1 MIKSLHYSYCLSIL
15 SKINTKHYKFF
26 TRNIIEIEEKTNNKL
41 VTFVLLTCWPYTI
54 QGTYWLSKK
63 KKKIQG
69 THRMSPLHHMAWLN
83 KTVYIFVFTSI
94 LEKKFCTSIHTLKF
108 CHILFYHSKKLL
120 FSVISY
126 NFTIL
131 SAFQHL
137 FYITTL

>member
-54 QGTYWLSKK
+54 QGTYWFSKK
-63 KKKIQG
+63 KKKKNQG
-69 THRMSPLHHMAWLN
+69 TYRMSPLHHMAWLN

-94 LEKKFCTSIHTLKF
+94 IEKNFALAFTSQNFVVLYFIIPKSYFFNYTIQFYNTLN
-108 CHILFYHSKKLL
+108 I
-120 FSVISY
+120 
-126 NFTIL
+126 
-131 SAFQHL
+131 
-137 FYITTL
+137 